1 MVPHVATRKTHQR
14 FQEFSFDTPKRL
26 LQQYLPIA
34 DVTEALLT
42 HATIWFNSGAS
53 VVQMARN
60 NRRAAA
66 SRREFVSVAPSHRM
80 TERGQSNNVAMEGAG
95 VAWQAHI
102 VPGRNVVMS

>member
-1 MVPHVATRKTHQR
+1 MS
-14 FQEFSFDTPKRL
+14 EL
-26 LQQYLPIA
+26 CPIA
-34 DVTEALLT
+34 DVAEALLT

-80 TERGQSNNVAMEGAG
+80 TERGQSDNITMAWESDIVLGRKVVAM
-95 VAWQAHI
+95 AWQFHT
-102 VPGRNVVMS
+102 VRGCNVVMS

>member
-1 MVPHVATRKTHQR
+1 MS
-14 FQEFSFDTPKRL
+14 EL
-26 LQQYLPIA
+26 CPIA

-42 HATIWFNSGAS
+42 HATVWFNSGAS

-80 TERGQSNNVAMEGAG
+80 TERGQSDNITMAWESDIVLGRNVAVM
-95 VAWQAHI
+95 AWQAHI
-102 VPGRNVVMS
+102 MPGRNLVMA